1 MSIAMGIED
10 IVSNGYCI
18 GCGVCGVIMQRMRE
32 DFSMQ
37 TNVDMNCYVGD

>member
-1 MSIAMGIED
+1 MGIEN

-18 GCGVCGVIMQRMRE
+18 GCGVIMQRMRE